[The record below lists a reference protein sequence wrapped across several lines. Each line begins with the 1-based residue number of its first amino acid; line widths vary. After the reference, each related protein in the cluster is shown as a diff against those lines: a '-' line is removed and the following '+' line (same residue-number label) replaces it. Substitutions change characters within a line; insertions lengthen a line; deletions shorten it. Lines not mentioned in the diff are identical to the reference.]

1 MTLCDRLPPSSW
13 RRLLGVG
20 LLVVGLHACLLWQ
33 LNFMTAPPS
42 APVDTFVVRLA
53 LPPLAPQAP
62 VVQHASPAIRTP
74 ARPLPVAKSA
84 APPAPRERV
93 AQSTQ
98 APAMA
103 ASAVTPTAGPTPP
116 PPGAFAL
123 SATHQAMNPV
133 DTAVANVATA
143 PALQLPSSNA
153 DYLHN
158 PPPSYPAI
166 SRRLGEQGQVLIRVL
181 VGKDGSARQADIHQS
196 SGFARLDQSA
206 LQAVLRWRFVPGKR
220 SGQAEDM
227 WFQVP
232 VDFSLQ

>member
-1 MTLCDRLPPSSW
+1 
-13 RRLLGVG
+13 
-20 LLVVGLHACLLWQ
+20 
-33 LNFMTAPPS
+33 
-42 APVDTFVVRLA
+42 
-53 LPPLAPQAP
+53 
-62 VVQHASPAIRTP
+62 
-74 ARPLPVAKSA
+74 
-84 APPAPRERV
+84 
-93 AQSTQ
+93 
-98 APAMA
+98 
-103 ASAVTPTAGPTPP
+103 
-116 PPGAFAL
+116 
-123 SATHQAMNPV
+123 MNPV